1 MSDSQADILR
11 EVFIAAAPATVF
23 EHLVAPA
30 AMARWI
36 GLAHRIEPRPGGEF
50 RVEISRGNIARGI
63 YTRVQPPHSVAFTF
77 GWETHE
83 ADLGKLA
90 GLPPGSSLVEFELEA
105 KDGGTLVRLRHSRLP
120 ESTIEMHG
128 ERWSHHLALL
138 AATVEGAARVR
149 TSEKKSQG
157 ETA

>member
-50 RVEISRGNIARGI
+50 RVEISRGNVARGHF
-63 YTRVQPPHSVAFTF
+63 TRVEPPLSLAFTF
-77 GWETHE
+77 GWGQHE
-83 ADLGKLA
+83 PHLWELA
-90 GLPPGSSLVEFELEA
+90 LLPPGRSLVEFELEPR
-105 KDGGTLVRLRHSRLP
+105 DSGTLLRFRHSCLP
-120 ESTIEMHG
+120 RTIVEMHG
-128 ERWSHHLALL
+128 ERWSRHLARL
-138 AATVEGAARVR
+138 AATLRP
-149 TSEKKSQG
+149 
-157 ETA
+157 